1 MTSIHPQV
9 CSVDG
14 LFCFIIDD
22 EQQFSS
28 PEPIITV
35 RRLRAIAGI
44 PDGTPVVKVNQD
56 GTQEQLRDDD
66 KVELEK
72 CRHFKKLPR
81 FVRGFDRVRAE
92 LDQVRSVHGDVE
104 LVDIGLLVRSFRLPD
119 LFVQDRVPILV
130 PLTPAY
136 PSAPPDNFLV
146 PWGTALRSGQP
157 LQNYSGPVPAAGGQ
171 WGQFSHHI
179 EGGAW
184 RPAIDNIL
192 TYLLTVQGRL
202 LQGA

>member
-1 MTSIHPQV
+1 MTAIHPQV

-35 RRLRAIAGI
+35 RKLRAIAGI
-44 PDGTPVVKVNQD
+44 PDGTPVVRVNTD

-66 KVELEK
+66 RVELEK

-92 LDQVRSVHGDVE
+92 LDLIRRAHGDAE
-104 LVDIGLLVRSFRLPD
+104 FVDLWLHVKAFQLPD

-130 PLTPAY
+130 PVPPTY

-157 LQNYSGPVPAAGGQ
+157 LQNYSGPVPAAGAQ

-179 EGGAW
+179 DGGAW
-184 RPAIDNIL
+184 RPGTDNIL
-192 TYLLTVQGRL
+192 TYLLTVQARL